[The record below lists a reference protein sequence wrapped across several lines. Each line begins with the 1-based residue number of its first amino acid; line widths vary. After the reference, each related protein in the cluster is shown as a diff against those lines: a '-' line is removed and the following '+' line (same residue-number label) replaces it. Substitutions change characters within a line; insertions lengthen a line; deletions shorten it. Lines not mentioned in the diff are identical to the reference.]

1 MATYYLDQFVGVV
14 DGTQIPANKADGRYQ
29 NGKTKE
35 TFASKVA
42 AQAWAAGDVI
52 YAGRLP
58 AGAVLR
64 EVLGITDTSLST
76 ATLSLGTLAA
86 PTKYVNAKTLTTV
99 DAPVALGPKGAQAN
113 QAPNTVDEDL
123 YWTVG
128 TAGVGGSVNLTLGFR
143 FGLLN

>member
-14 DGTQIPANKADGRYQ
+14 DGSQIPANKADGRYQ
-29 NGKTKE
+29 NAKTKE

-42 AQAWAAGDVI
+42 GQAWASGDVI

-58 AGAVLR
+58 ANCVLR
-64 EVLGITDTSLST
+64 EALGITDTTLGT

-86 PTKYVNAKTLTTV
+86 PTKYVNAKTLTAV
-99 DAPVALGPKGAQAN
+99 DVPTALGPKGAQAAA
-113 QAPNTVDEDL
+113 APNTVDEDL

-128 TAGVGGSVNLTLGFR
+128 TTTVASGTNLTLGFR
-143 FGLLN
+143 FGAIG